1 MRFPKQSWKVVNI
14 PGHKKSGSWSSAFL
28 MKRTQQIA
36 AIIMVV
42 LLGLAFYGLWRTTQ
56 SSKTENTNNKNHGK
70 LASAS
75 EAALVDQSPLKTA
88 QQLAQLASSPEEKAY
103 ALEALRLGD
112 YEVDLAFEAAL
123 SDARNHPPPLSPEAK
138 EAQQRQQKAEKQ
150 LDVDTDH
157 VKKLAEE
164 LAKATGNKADTL
176 ELDLAQAQAAMDLD
190 RDELEDAK
198 EDLFRAGGDLAGRI
212 QAAKAEH
219 EETSHR
225 SDSAI
230 PTGAPPAEQVGV
242 VHRAQQWLALHQKQM
257 LLWQAKAQSESSA
270 GILTAQHNALDTKL
284 DAEKESMPELAH
296 HSKKSKAGAAVV
308 QVSAA
313 EKSREEAAAL
323 LKRTQQIAGDQKALS
338 SLDKRVETHKELA
351 GVYGQWIDFVAGQ
364 QRRVMHQALLG
375 LVIILV
381 IVLVGLL
388 FSSWM
393 DKLVARLSMDRRQ
406 IQSLRTVARV
416 ALQFLSLLLI
426 LLVIFGLPG
435 QLGTFLGLAG
445 AGLTVALEDFI
456 VSFIGWFV
464 LMGKNGIRLGDW
476 VEINGV
482 TGEVV
487 QIGPFHTV
495 LLETGNWTDSGHPT
509 GRRVTFTNSF
519 AIEGHYFNF
528 STTGQW
534 LWDELQ
540 VVLPTGQDPYPMV
553 AMIQKK
559 VIEAT
564 RESTREAE
572 AEWRRATNSREMS
585 GFSATPAMS
594 VKPVLGGIEVSVR
607 YITRAN
613 ERYLLRAKLNRAAVE
628 LLGGKSAPDAFFA
641 PASQDGQD

>member
-1 MRFPKQSWKVVNI
+1 
-14 PGHKKSGSWSSAFL
+14 

-36 AIIMVV
+36 AIIVVV
-42 LLGLAFYGLWRTTQ
+42 LLGLTFYGLWRTEQPAT
-56 SSKTENTNNKNHGK
+56 TENRSGKNQGK
-70 LASAS
+70 LANAP
-75 EAALVDQSPLKTA
+75 EAALVDQGPLKTA
-88 QQLAQLASSPEEKAY
+88 QQLAQLATLPEEKAY

-123 SDARNHPPPLSPEAK
+123 SDALNHPPPLSPEAK
-138 EAQQRQQKAEKQ
+138 EAQARQQKAEKQ
-150 LDVDTDH
+150 LDVDSDH
-157 VKKLAEE
+157 VKKLAEQ
-164 LAKATGNKADTL
+164 LAKATGDKADTL
-176 ELDLAQAQAAMDLD
+176 QLDLDQAQTTLELD
-190 RDELEDAK
+190 RHEVEDAK
-198 EDLFRAGGDLAGRI
+198 EDLIRAGGDLAGRI
-212 QAAKAEH
+212 QAAKAEYKQ
-219 EETSHR
+219 TSQR

-242 VHRAQQWLALHQKQM
+242 VHRVQQWLALHQKQM
-257 LLWQAKAQSESSA
+257 QLWQAKAQSESA
-270 GILTAQHNALDTKL
+270 AVMLTAQHNALDAKL
-284 DAEKESMPELAH
+284 EADKENVPELAH
-296 HSKKSKAGAAVV
+296 HAKKSKAEAAVV

-323 LKRTQQIAGDQKALS
+323 LKRTQQIAGDQKTLS

-375 LVIILV
+375 LLIILV
-381 IVLVGLL
+381 IVLVGLF

-393 DKLVARLSMDRRQ
+393 DKLVARLTMDRRQ
-406 IQSLRTVARV
+406 IQSLHTVARV

-445 AGLTVALEDFI
+445 AGLTVALKDFI

-534 LWDELQ
+534 LWDEMQ

-553 AMIQKK
+553 ALIQKK

-564 RESTREAE
+564 RESTQEAE
-572 AEWRRATNSREMS
+572 AEWRRATPSREMS

-613 ERYLLRAKLNRAAVE
+613 ERYLLRAKLNQAAVE
-628 LLGGKSAPDAFFA
+628 LLGGKAAPDAFFA
-641 PASQDGQD
+641 PASQEKRE

>member
-1 MRFPKQSWKVVNI
+1 
-14 PGHKKSGSWSSAFL
+14 

-36 AIIMVV
+36 AIIVVV
-42 LLGLAFYGLWRTTQ
+42 LLGLTFYGLWRTEQPAT
-56 SSKTENTNNKNHGK
+56 TENRSGKNHGMPAAPPT
-70 LASAS
+70 AS
-75 EAALVDQSPLKTA
+75 LVDQSPLKTA
-88 QQLAQLASSPEEKAY
+88 QQLAQLATLPEEKAY
-103 ALEALRLGD
+103 ALEALRLSD
-112 YEVDLAFEAAL
+112 YEVDMAFGAAL

-138 EAQQRQQKAEKQ
+138 EAQARQQKAGKQ
-150 LDVDTDH
+150 LDVDNDH

-164 LAKATGNKADTL
+164 LGKATGNKADTL
-176 ELDLAQAQAAMDLD
+176 ELDLAQAQAALDLD
-190 RDELEDAK
+190 RDELDDAK
-198 EDLFRAGGDLAGRI
+198 EDLLRAGGDLAGRI

-219 EETSHR
+219 EESSHR

-230 PTGAPPAEQVGV
+230 PTAAPPPEQVGV
-242 VHRAQQWLALHQKQM
+242 VHRVQQWLALHQKQ
-257 LLWQAKAQSESSA
+257 LQLWQAKAQSELSA
-270 GILTAQHNALDTKL
+270 GMLTAQHNALDAKL

-296 HSKKSKAGAAVV
+296 HAKKSKAEAAVI

-313 EKSREEAAAL
+313 NKSREEAADL
-323 LKRTQQIAGDQKALS
+323 LKRTQRIADDQKTLS

-351 GVYGQWIDFVAGQ
+351 AVYGQWIDFVAGQ
-364 QRRVMHQALLG
+364 QRRVMHQALRG
-375 LVIILV
+375 LLIILV

-393 DKLVARLSMDRRQ
+393 DKLVARLTMDRRQ

-445 AGLTVALEDFI
+445 AGLTVALKDFI

-553 AMIQKK
+553 ALIQKK

-564 RESTREAE
+564 RESTQEAE

-613 ERYLLRAKLNRAAVE
+613 ERYLLRAKLNQAAVE
-628 LLGGKSAPDAFFA
+628 LLGGKAAPDAFFA
-641 PASQDGQD
+641 PASQEKRE